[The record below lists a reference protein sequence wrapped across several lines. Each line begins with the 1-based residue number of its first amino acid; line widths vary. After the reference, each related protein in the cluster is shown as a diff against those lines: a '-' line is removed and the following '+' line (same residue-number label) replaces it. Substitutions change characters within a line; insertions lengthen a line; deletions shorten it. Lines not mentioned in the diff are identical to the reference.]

1 MFGKLF
7 QRKINKRLAAVFTA
21 LFFIAV
27 LFFLLRGPYL
37 SNSIKRVIL
46 PVLEDATGEKIIIDK
61 AVINLF
67 PFYLQTKGF
76 KVFDGEGNKLLR
88 VTKMRAYIDVSSLF
102 SKEIRIKRLTVKE
115 PEFTIDSK
123 MLEKIIKSIEKY
135 NKKEGDSHFSVS
147 LKNVRMTDGKFTL
160 TDAEKQLSAAG
171 QGLYME
177 MIVKNAINI
186 DLSLKNVTMKLPD
199 LPELKAGL
207 DGDVEI
213 SGKKIKISGIKV
225 YSSDSTIEARGNI
238 QQSST
243 GTVESGSLSGTA
255 KIFANTISEIFDLKE
270 RKDGVLSI
278 SGSVELVPPEEQQ
291 NTVETPKVKLDLE
304 ARGWFYLE
312 TLMELLKVNENIKG
326 RVSIDGKINGVYPEV
341 SGTGTARLEDAVLG
355 GLPLDDLKGE
365 LKYENNKF
373 SLKDFAANTY
383 EGEIRGN
390 AYIIVPG
397 GKYFVAAGVTDIDS
411 PQFFKF
417 IKWEPP
423 FPAGKIN
430 GNFELNKAPG
440 EKIEITAKATY
451 LNTSKNI
458 KNLIY
463 ERLHDISAEIDLA
476 GGILNFNK
484 TVFST
489 AASKLFMD
497 GAINLN
503 TEKLNLNLDIE
514 SNDTVDLTA
523 PYFSGLRAPA
533 RFTGKAEGF
542 SVKPEIS
549 GTIEIGPGTVNG
561 VQFAKAAGDLSYNP
575 KSLSVKSMRIENAGA
590 NYNVSGLIDFRK
602 SEGLFSFA
610 DPYFKGKAVIK
621 NGDAQSM
628 VSAAFPDL
636 SRTGSGIPL
645 TGVANG
651 EISFNGDSKDFKGDS
666 NIVVEEGL
674 VFGQSIDRALV
685 KAVFS
690 QENIKFT
697 SVDIYKDKTRIEA
710 NGLLYF
716 DERFE
721 VWASSSN
728 LNLKDIT
735 IFKKYPFDAN
745 LNLDIKGSGTLKNP
759 DIKFSLNIVKS
770 YFKDVLIGKGKIA
783 GELKGKKVTVK
794 GDFLNGIVT
803 ADAEAFLSDTLPW
816 NASIRFKNGRYDFI
830 LAGFLKDVPK
840 DLSASL
846 QGDVSLK
853 GTRDRFSMNSRFS
866 TLSFSLYG
874 YNFRNRGDIILNS
887 ADSEFKIEAFS
898 IGGKNANI
906 TAFGVIK
913 TGQDYN
919 FIIDGDIDLAP
930 LRVMFKD
937 IDSLRG
943 RANFV
948 IGVTGPWES
957 PGFKG
962 EINIKDATVML
973 AGLPHSIGPVNGS
986 IFLDKN
992 RVTFDSFKT
1001 DFAGGKIVVSGFGE
1015 LDKFSLK
1022 RLSVSTRMED
1032 IKLRPIEDV
1041 SVFFDGNLFYESSPK
1056 KQSLL
1061 GEILIKQARYEKR
1074 VDWKSWLVSMKKI
1087 KETHLE
1093 QPSFLDNTG
1102 LNIHIKGEENIF
1114 INNNIAKTPVKIDVT
1129 MQGTL
1134 AQYGLIGRIEA
1145 KEGTV
1150 YFRGNE
1156 FKIVDGSVD
1165 FIEPNRIVPVFHIQ
1179 AEAFISGYHINLNLD
1194 GPSDKFVLSLFSNP
1208 PLAEMDIF
1216 ALLTSGQIGG
1226 ESKEV
1231 GGGLGAGEATALLTG
1246 RLQDV
1251 MEERVKYIT
1260 GFERFEIN
1268 PHTTASGSV
1277 SPGITVGKRL
1287 MGEKLIATYS
1297 TSVGSAGEHVVKLQY
1312 NLSNNFSL
1320 IGVRDEL
1327 GSVGGDFKY
1336 RFEFK

>member
-7 QRKINKRLAAVFTA
+7 QRKINKRSAAVFTV
-21 LFFIAV
+21 LFSIAV

-88 VTKMRAYIDVSSLF
+88 VTKMRAYIDVFSLF

-115 PEFTIDSK
+115 PELTADSK

-135 NKKEGDSHFSVS
+135 SNKEGSGHFSVS

-171 QGLYME
+171 EGLYME
-177 MIVKNAINI
+177 IIPKKAINI
-186 DLSLKNVTMKLPD
+186 DLSIKKVTVNVPD

-207 DGDVEI
+207 DGNAEI
-213 SGKKIKISGIKV
+213 SGKKVNISELKV
-225 YSSDSTIEARGNI
+225 YSAGSTIEARGNI
-238 QQSST
+238 QQSSA
-243 GTVESGSLSGTA
+243 GTVERGSLSGTA
-255 KIFANTISEIFDLKE
+255 KIFANTISEIFNLKE
-270 RKDGVLSI
+270 TKDGVLSI
-278 SGSVELVPPEEQQ
+278 SGSVDLVPPEEQ
-291 NTVETPKVKLDLE
+291 NAPETPKIKFDLE

-312 TLMELLKVNENIKG
+312 TLMELLKVNENITG

-355 GLPLDDLKGE
+355 GLNLDDLKGE
-365 LKYENNKF
+365 LKYEKNKF
-373 SLKDFAANTY
+373 SLTDFIANTY

-440 EKIEITAKATY
+440 GKIEITAKATY
-451 LNTSKNI
+451 LNTLKNI
-458 KNLIY
+458 NNPVH
-463 ERLHDISAEIDLA
+463 ERLHDISTEINLA
-476 GGILNFNK
+476 GGVLNLNK
-484 TVFST
+484 TVFNTSD
-489 AASKLFMD
+489 SKLLMD
-497 GAINLN
+497 GVINLN
-503 TEKLNLNLDIE
+503 TKKLNLNLDAA
-514 SNDTVDLTA
+514 SNDAADLSA

-533 RFTGKAEGF
+533 RFKGKAEGF
-542 SVKPEIS
+542 SEKPEIS

-590 NYNVSGLIDFRK
+590 IYDISGSIDFRK
-602 SEGLFSFA
+602 SKGLFSFA

-636 SRTGSGIPL
+636 GRTGSGIPL

-651 EISFNGDSKDFKGDS
+651 EISFKGDSKDFKGDS

-716 DERFE
+716 DERFD
-721 VWASSSN
+721 VLVSSSN
-728 LNLKDIT
+728 LNLKDLT
-735 IFKKYPFDAN
+735 VFKKYPFDAN
-745 LNLDIKGSGTLKNP
+745 LNLDIKGSGTFKNP
-759 DIKFSLNIVKS
+759 DVKFSLNIAKS
-770 YFKDVLIGKGKIA
+770 YFKDALIGKGKIV

-816 NASIRFKNGRYDFI
+816 QAGIRFKNGRYDFI

-846 QGDVSLK
+846 QGDVSFK

-887 ADSEFKIEAFS
+887 DDSEFKIEAFS
-898 IGGKNANI
+898 IGGENANI

-913 TGQDYN
+913 TGRDYN
-919 FIIDGDIDLAP
+919 FIIDGNIDLAP
-930 LRVMFKD
+930 LKVMFKD

-948 IGVTGPWES
+948 IGVTGPWDM
-957 PGFKG
+957 PGLKG

-986 IFLDKN
+986 IFLDKD

-1001 DFAGGKIVVSGFGE
+1001 DFAGGKITVSGFGE

-1022 RLSVSTRMED
+1022 RLSVSSKMED
-1032 IKLRPIEDV
+1032 IKFRPLEDV

-1056 KQSLL
+1056 KQNLL

-1074 VDWKSWLVSMKKI
+1074 VDWKSWILSMKEI
-1087 KETHLE
+1087 KETHIE
-1093 QPSFLDNTG
+1093 QPSFLDKTG

-1134 AQYGLIGRIEA
+1134 ARYGLIGRVEA

-1165 FIEPNRIVPVFHIQ
+1165 FIESNRIVPVFHIQ

-1231 GGGLGAGEATALLTG
+1231 SGGLGAGEATALLTG

-1268 PHTTASGSV
+1268 PHTTAAGSV

-1287 MGEKLIATYS
+1287 IGEKLIITYS
-1297 TSVGSAGEHVVKLQY
+1297 TSVGSTGENVVKLQY
-1312 NLSNNFSL
+1312 NVSNNYSL